1 VKKRNGTGNVEAMLD
16 YIVHFVERFGH
27 WGYLVIFLVVM
38 VECQALLGLFM
49 PGESLVLVS
58 GFLAAQGVFDL
69 DVLIFVIFAAAV
81 VGDSIGYELGRQLG
95 RSWLE
100 EHGSRFG
107 LRRERLDHIEMF
119 FAGHGGKS
127 VFASHFMHLGRAVTP
142 FLAGS
147 SRMPYLRFFVF
158 NALGCALWAATFAL
172 LGYFFGESWHV
183 VGKWFGRASAILVGL
198 LLLFLG
204 FIWLWRWR
212 GTKR

>member
-1 VKKRNGTGNVEAMLD
+1 
-16 YIVHFVERFGH
+16 VERFGH

-69 DVLIFVIFAAAV
+69 DVLIFVVFAAEV

-95 RSWLE
+95 RSWLG

-107 LRRERLDHIEMF
+107 FRRERLDYIEKF

-127 VFASHFMHLGRAVTP
+127 VFASHFMYLGQC
-142 FLAGS
+142 G
-147 SRMPYLRFFVF
+147 
-158 NALGCALWAATFAL
+158 
-172 LGYFFGESWHV
+172 
-183 VGKWFGRASAILVGL
+183 
-198 LLLFLG
+198 
-204 FIWLWRWR
+204 
-212 GTKR
+212 

>member
-1 VKKRNGTGNVEAMLD
+1 MLE
-16 YIVHFVERFGH
+16 YIVYFVERVGY
-27 WGYLVIFLVVM
+27 WGYFVIFFVVM
-38 VECQALLGLFM
+38 LECQALLGLFM

-69 DVLIFVIFAAAV
+69 EVLILVIFAAAV

-100 EHGSRFG
+100 QHGPRFG
-107 LRRERLDHIEMF
+107 LPRQRLDQIERF
-119 FAGHGGKS
+119 FVGHGGKS
-127 VFASHFMHLGRAVTP
+127 VFASHFMHIGRALTP

-147 SRMPYLRFFVF
+147 SHMPYLRFFVY
-158 NALGCALWAATFAL
+158 NALGCALWAVTFAL
-172 LGYFFGESWHV
+172 LGYFLGESWHV
-183 VGKWFGRASAILVGL
+183 VEKWMGRASAILAGL

-212 GTKR
+212 RTKR